1 MSRFEDSR
9 SEPVC
14 PAETYLARPAE
25 RLVVEGY
32 RNGLSGCATGDA
44 AAWRGAWALY
54 REELGVADGR
64 IAFDGLIGLIGTLGR
79 CARCPLRFF
88 NSDMRHLCRDEGLL
102 LALIAAAQH
111 GDEQTGQIAAQ
122 ALSCPLRCG
131 ELAMS
136 ATDYGLRLRM
146 VGRTL
151 LPVSAATATSLAG
164 QSGAAPVRPR
174 KSNYPTLH

>member
-1 MSRFEDSR
+1 MSRFDDAR
-9 SEPVC
+9 SESAC
-14 PAETYLARPAE
+14 LAETYLARPAE

-32 RNGLSGCATGDA
+32 RTGLSGCVGGDPSGWQV
-44 AAWRGAWALY
+44 AWTLY
-54 REELGVADGR
+54 RDELGAHGGR
-64 IAFDGLIGLIGTLGR
+64 IAFDGLIGMIDALGR

-102 LALIAAAQH
+102 LALVAAAQH

-136 ATDYGLRLRM
+136 ATDYAMRLRM

-151 LPVSAATATSLAG
+151 LPVSAAMTASLAKTNG
-164 QSGAAPVRPR
+164 TSPR
-174 KSNYPTLH
+174 DRRSALPTLH

>member
-1 MSRFEDSR
+1 MSRFDDSR

-32 RNGLSGCATGDA
+32 RNSLSGCATGEVS
-44 AAWRGAWALY
+44 AWRGAWSLY
-54 REELGVADGR
+54 LEDLGETDGR
-64 IAFDGLIGLIGTLGR
+64 IAFDGLVGIIGTLGR

-88 NSDMRHLCRDEGLL
+88 NSDIRHLCRDEGLL

-131 ELAMS
+131 ELTIS
-136 ATDYGLRLRM
+136 ATDYALRLRM

-151 LPVSAATATSLAG
+151 LPVSAAMTASLAERG
-164 QSGAAPVRPR
+164 GPPSPLHRSTHR
-174 KSNYPTLH
+174 TLH